1 MLKFIITAFALI
13 SISGCS
19 VIQPFIDR
27 FMIAPYDNNEYGIVN
42 KIRTTAQLSKKD
54 CTDKSVMKNNS
65 ESIFYSASELKNF
78 SQYLPKND
86 QTLKP
91 VLQLYT
97 MAEELHKRYQAEGNV
112 SKTYCELKLTS
123 IEESSEMIQKAI
135 GKRPRP

>member
-1 MLKFIITAFALI
+1 MKII
-13 SISGCS
+13 SILTICLLLSGCS
-19 VIQPFIDR
+19 VIQPFIDK

-54 CTDKSVMKNNS
+54 CSNKSIMKTNS
-65 ESIFYSASELKNF
+65 ETIFSYGTELKNF
-78 SQYLPKND
+78 SQYLPKNE
-86 QTLKP
+86 QSIKP
-91 VLQLYT
+91 ISQLYT
-97 MAEELHKRYQAEGNV
+97 MIEELDKRYQAEGNV